1 MKNEYIVAIDYL
13 AKYKPMTID
22 YKMLEADNLLDA
34 MSEAEQYMDEDKVY
48 LLNILQANKAAHKV
62 KGLPGI
68 KENVYTDIL
77 TNRGS
82 GWHRTDAAHSEIAW
96 QQTLWVDEN
105 KKVQYITGNEIA

>member
-1 MKNEYIVAIDYL
+1 MKNMYIVAIDYR
-13 AKYKPMTID
+13 ATYKPMTID
-22 YKMLEADNLLDA
+22 YKVLEADNLLDA
-34 MSEAEQYMDEDKVY
+34 MSEAEHYVDKDKVY
-48 LLNILQANKAAHKV
+48 LMKILQANKAAHKV

-96 QQTLWVDEN
+96 KKVLWMDEN
-105 KKVQYITGNEIA
+105 KKVWYITGNEIA